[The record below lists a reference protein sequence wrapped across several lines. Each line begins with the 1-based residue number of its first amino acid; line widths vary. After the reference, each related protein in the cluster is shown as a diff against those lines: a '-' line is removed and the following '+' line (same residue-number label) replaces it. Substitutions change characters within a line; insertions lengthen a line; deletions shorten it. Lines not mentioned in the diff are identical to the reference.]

1 MSDFVPRIFDGLT
14 SLTRELLDNATQQ
27 NWLQIENPDK
37 GREPP
42 EVQPRTDRTAAKNL
56 PHSGSAPSKPS
67 PSPGAGGGKAR
78 IAGDTARGDN
88 PSQTNG
94 QTSPVQPQY
103 VRPEQL
109 VKALRENRNDPKGGD
124 KAQRSHPATTG
135 GGIGLAV
142 PVTGTKEKAAPV
154 LSKTVVSSAP
164 ISSGL
169 PANMPNHAARTE
181 RTVAT
186 DAAMTVS
193 APVAGRGGSDG
204 AAVARIERILVSAG
218 AQMAAQELHAAVRS
232 LSVAEVSLFLDRSSA
247 LVATIFEQACRAADA
262 GTGTVEDKQRSTR
275 SALALAHLSAAIDKD
290 PRSPSTMR
298 LQQDISSVVL
308 ASATPNDN
316 TIFTGL
322 AQAIGV
328 GAGVKLALMVASVL
342 ADQEDDPSRARSLLA
357 LMAAGFARLGE
368 RIDEAHGAVI
378 QCLGPLLVEWIAWRA
393 GSDEDAI
400 AALMDFISRRLSL
413 LENLGPRLDRV
424 EQVGKEAFRALRD
437 LASCSFDKELGEV
450 RRRFTAS
457 ESVFGSIAASR
468 TALREIDDMAAAGT
482 TGENGGPVLDAV
494 KLVLTHIGFDAP
506 RAAFLANLSQI
517 GHGSMLGANWTALE
531 SFTQMEAQG
540 RLFQQLLA
548 FLNGQYIVEK
558 MPVIIS
564 FDDLDI

>member
-1 MSDFVPRIFDGLT
+1 MSDFVPRVFDGLT
-14 SLTRELLDNATQQ
+14 ALTRELLDSASQK
-27 NWLQIENPDK
+27 NWLQIENPDNS
-37 GREPP
+37 REPP
-42 EVQPRTDRTAAKNL
+42 EAQPRTNRTAAKNL

-67 PSPGAGGGKAR
+67 SSPGVSGGKAR
-78 IAGDTARGDN
+78 IAGDVARGDN
-88 PSQTNG
+88 PSQTSG
-94 QTSPVQPQY
+94 STSPVQPQY
-103 VRPEQL
+103 VRSEQ
-109 VKALRENRNDPKGGD
+109 VVEALRENRNDPQSGD
-124 KAQRSHPATTG
+124 KAQRSRPAATG
-135 GGIGLAV
+135 GGTD
-142 PVTGTKEKAAPV
+142 PVMPVRGTKEKAAPA

-164 ISSGL
+164 VSPGL
-169 PANMPNHAARTE
+169 PANAPNHATRTE

-193 APVAGRGGSDG
+193 APVTARGGSDG
-204 AAVARIERILVSAG
+204 AAVARIERVLVSAG
-218 AQMAAQELHAAVRS
+218 PQMAAQELHAALRP
-232 LSVAEVSLFLDRSSA
+232 LSPREASAFLDMARG
-247 LVATIFEQACRAADA
+247 LVATVFEQACRAADA
-262 GTGTVEDKQRSTR
+262 GTGTIADKQRSTR

-328 GAGVKLALMVASVL
+328 GAGMKLALLVVSVL
-342 ADQEDDPSRARSLLA
+342 ADHEDDPSRARSLLA
-357 LMAAGFARLGE
+357 LMAAGFVRLGE

-400 AALMDFISRRLSL
+400 AALMDFIGRRPSL

-424 EQVGKEAFRALRD
+424 EQIGTEAFRALRD
-437 LASCSFDKELGEV
+437 LVSCSFDKELGEV

-468 TALREIDDMAAAGT
+468 TALREIDQMAVAGT
-482 TGENGGPVLDAV
+482 AGEDGGPVLDAV
-494 KLVLTHIGFDAP
+494 KLVLTHIGFDTP

-531 SFTQMEAQG
+531 SFARMETQG
-540 RLFQQLLA
+540 RTFQRLLA

-564 FDDLDI
+564 FDDLEA